1 MGRLRALLAR
11 LRPPSLAARTS
22 LLLICGLGVIQAG
35 GLAIHALDRLD
46 FDRRMLEEQY
56 HTEVIT
62 LYRGIVET
70 AMDHRDTELASLHM
84 PPSFH
89 AELTPG
95 PEPDMIDGLMLSQH
109 GERRMARM
117 DSPWGGAPPEQ
128 APGGGPAPPPGGAME
143 EGDDRHG
150 GAPASRWRGHGGE
163 GGGGGP
169 QAFGGGRS
177 PWGGPPWGMG

>member
-1 MGRLRALLAR
+1 MGRLRALLGR

-70 AMDHRDTELASLHM
+70 AIDHRDAELASLHM

-117 DSPWGGAPPEQ
+117 DSPWGGGPPEQ
-128 APGGGPAPPPGGAME
+128 AP
-143 EGDDRHG
+143 R
-150 GAPASRWRGHGGE
+150 
-163 GGGGGP
+163 
-169 QAFGGGRS
+169 
-177 PWGGPPWGMG
+177 